1 VRTADAAE
9 SLPRWANST
18 TVILMPD
25 NADYVCPGCGGDE
38 TRHET
43 ACPTRYCEHD
53 LDEDG
58 ICVLCNVLIDG
69 SQ

>member
-1 VRTADAAE
+1 
-9 SLPRWANST
+9 
-18 TVILMPD
+18 MPD